1 MSMAGSDTDWN
12 RPPVAILWDQSLV
25 WGLICVDTLETLG
38 IPHHLLSGR
47 DVAEGALDS
56 YRVLLVPGG
65 WATHKVRALGEIGR
79 QRLDAFMTGGGGYIG
94 FCGGA
99 GMALS
104 PSPSLGIV
112 PLERMALSERL
123 PNASG
128 HVIVRGI
135 PGHPAWAGLPE
146 TLPLSIWW
154 PSQFAWH
161 PLPHSFPLATYLSP
175 GEDFTVADLS
185 YSDLKHL
192 DVPWGEWESAYGI
205 NLNPV
210 RLMGQPAMVEIK
222 KGKGKL
228 ILSYPHLETPG
239 DALGNRLLANIL
251 AYLSDSGGRYLSAAV
266 SHPGP
271 PGPSGSRP
279 SADAVSWLRASLEAV
294 ESLIHFGERNLL
306 WSWRNPWL
314 LQWRRGL
321 RGLEYSML
329 AVMMRRVL
337 EEAGACA
344 VDGDGDGDGSWL
356 ESTRQ
361 LARDARDFC
370 RLAARLLIEEK
381 VAIQGGQLS
390 KLGSVNPTVDRLR
403 RELFG
408 GKMSH
413 SGLCGTLFDRLDRM
427 LLELLRHARSAAGG
441 DWLEGG
447 HGSQKPWNPECPSVS
462 PATMKRSPG
471 SGCHP
476 ET

>member
-1 MSMAGSDTDWN
+1 MSTAGRDHPWK

-25 WGLICVDTLETLG
+25 WGLICIDTLETLG

-47 DVAEGALDS
+47 DVADGALVS

-65 WATHKVRALGEIGR
+65 WATHKIQALGEVGR
-79 QRLDAFMTGGGGYIG
+79 LRLLEFITGGGGYIG

-128 HVIVRGI
+128 HIVVRGV
-135 PGHPAWAGLPE
+135 PGHPAWTGLPE

-161 PLPHSFPLATYLSP
+161 PLPQSFPLATYLSP
-175 GEDFTVADLS
+175 GQDFTIADLS
-185 YSDLKHL
+185 YADLKHL
-192 DVPWGEWESAYGI
+192 DVPWREWESAYGI

-210 RLMGQPAMVEIK
+210 RILGQPAMVEIRR
-222 KGKGKL
+222 GKGKL

-239 DALGNRLLANIL
+239 DTLGNRLLANIL
-251 AYLSDSGGRYLSAAV
+251 AYLNDSGGRSLSAAI
-266 SHPGP
+266 SKPRP
-271 PGPSGSRP
+271 PRPSSSRP
-279 SADAVSWLRASLEAV
+279 SSDAVSRLQATLETV

-329 AVMMRRVL
+329 AVMMRRVF
-337 EEAGACA
+337 EEARACA
-344 VDGDGDGDGSWL
+344 VDGDGDDSWQ
-356 ESTRQ
+356 ESTRR
-361 LARDARDFC
+361 LERDARDFC
-370 RLAARLLIEEK
+370 RMAARLLIEEK
-381 VAIQGGQLS
+381 VANQGGQLS

-408 GKMSH
+408 ERMSH

-427 LLELLRHARSAAGG
+427 LLDLLRHSHAAAGA
-441 DWLEGG
+441 DRLERG
-447 HGSQKPWNPECPSVS
+447 HGHPKPRKPRCN
-462 PATMKRSPG
+462 
-471 SGCHP
+471 
-476 ET
+476 